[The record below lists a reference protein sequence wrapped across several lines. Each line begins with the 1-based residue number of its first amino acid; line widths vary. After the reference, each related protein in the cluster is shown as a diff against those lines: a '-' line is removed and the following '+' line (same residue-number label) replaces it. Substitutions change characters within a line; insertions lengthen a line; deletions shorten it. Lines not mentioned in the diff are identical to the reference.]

1 MSTNHIKKNKKM
13 NKQKRMTK
21 TKRNR
26 KSKNRKNIKYISKKV
41 MKGGSICDL
50 FTGKSSSASAS
61 IPSLGAASSATSK
74 EPIPIVKST
83 KSNSSVTPCISLELN
98 SNFFKVDADLIVNG
112 ANSNLILGGGTAGAI
127 AAEDNG
133 TVQTECNYYI
143 SVNGPVPTGSSMITK
158 GPSDYPS
165 IKYIAHAV
173 APKGTPKSTPTKET
187 IEQMKSV
194 VKDILDK
201 ASSLSEVNKIAI
213 PPIGT
218 GIFGFDFETA
228 VKIYFEETID
238 FIIKGKTGNLK
249 EICFVDITKNV
260 YQNDIWNTEFA
271 KIHPQFKCKK

>member
-50 FTGKSSSASAS
+50 FTASAATS
-61 IPSLGAASSATSK
+61 AATSK
-74 EPIPIVKST
+74 TSIPIVKST

-98 SNFFKVDADLIVNG
+98 SNFFIVGADLIVNG
-112 ANSNLILGGGTAGAI
+112 ANSQLQLGGGTAGAI
-127 AAEDNG
+127 ARADNG
-133 TVQTECNYYI
+133 AVQKECNEYI
-143 SVNGPVPTGSSMITK
+143 SLNGDVPTGSSMITC
-158 GPSDYPS
+158 GPSNYPA

-173 APKGTPKSTPTKET
+173 APKGTPTDET
-187 IEQMKSV
+187 IKQMKSV
-194 VKDILDK
+194 VKDILEK
-201 ASSLSEVNKIAI
+201 AALKENVNKIAI

-260 YQNDIWNTEFA
+260 KDKYQNDIWNTEFA